1 MVDILGVGAC
11 ALDMIASVPHFPG
24 PDEKV
29 DAKQYIYLPGG
40 VTGNFVTG
48 VARLKGGF
56 SAGFVGAVG
65 NDEAGEILLNDF
77 KRENV
82 DVSNTK
88 IKNSNT
94 ATNFIMLNNEGN
106 KSIIQ
111 SPFYMSTRL
120 KVPQDINLD
129 RIYKAKLIHTTA
141 VHKEVAEY
149 VITEARKK
157 NGEDLVVSFDL
168 EKQVISAYGKD
179 EIMKFIDL
187 VDILVP
193 QKLGMMELAG
203 TTYPAEAAKAIMKKK
218 ENLKLIAVTLGEEG
232 CLITYRKENSIQQKV
247 FPAIKVNPIDVTGA
261 GDAFNAAF
269 AVGYLSGW
277 KFVEMAQV
285 ANAAGALN
293 CLKIGARA
301 GMCSI
306 DEVRN
311 FIKEKNNNNT

>member
-65 NDEAGEILLNDF
+65 NDEAGEVLLNDF

-94 ATNFIMLNNEGN
+94 ATNFIMLNDEGN

-111 SPFYMSTRL
+111 SPFYMGTRL
-120 KVPQDINLD
+120 KIPQDINLD

-149 VITEARKK
+149 VINEARKK
-157 NGEDLVVSFDL
+157 NGEDLTVSFDL
-168 EKQVISAYGKD
+168 EKQV
-179 EIMKFIDL
+179 
-187 VDILVP
+187 
-193 QKLGMMELAG
+193 
-203 TTYPAEAAKAIMKKK
+203 
-218 ENLKLIAVTLGEEG
+218 
-232 CLITYRKENSIQQKV
+232 C
-247 FPAIKVNPIDVTGA
+247 
-261 GDAFNAAF
+261 
-269 AVGYLSGW
+269 
-277 KFVEMAQV
+277 
-285 ANAAGALN
+285 
-293 CLKIGARA
+293 
-301 GMCSI
+301 
-306 DEVRN
+306 
-311 FIKEKNNNNT
+311 